1 MVVYEAL
8 TTAGSRPNNNNRIA
22 VRLWEWL
29 LVGPRHL
36 IQSLLLIQQQQQHQT
51 FADYGSNERSAVLR
65 RVVLS
70 WVASGGLGW
79 FVVALI
85 VAAARQQR
93 RPNSDDK
100 DDDTTVPAAKVAA
113 AWLQSIVT
121 AWRTRLAPQEPTL
134 PHNNKNDN
142 PGTQTLHQGSCQ
154 CGAVQFQVSVYSF

>member
-36 IQSLLLIQQQQQHQT
+36 IQSFLLVQQQQHQT
-51 FADYGSNERSAVLR
+51 FADYGCNERSAVLR
-65 RVVLS
+65 RVALS

-93 RPNSDDK
+93 RRPNS

-121 AWRTRLAPQEPTL
+121 AWRTRLAPPQPTL
-134 PHNNKNDN
+134 PHNDNNNNIN
-142 PGTQTLHQGSCQ
+142 PGIQTLHQGSCQ

>member
-8 TTAGSRPNNNNRIA
+8 TTAGSRPNHNNRIA

-36 IQSLLLIQQQQQHQT
+36 IQSFLLVQQQQHQT
-51 FADYGSNERSAVLR
+51 FADYGCNERSAVLR
-65 RVVLS
+65 RVALS

-85 VAAARQQR
+85 VAAARQQQQQR
-93 RPNSDDK
+93 QNSDNNDA
-100 DDDTTVPAAKVAA
+100 VPATTTKVAA

-121 AWRTRLAPQEPTL
+121 AWRTRLAPPQPTL
-134 PHNNKNDN
+134 PHNHKNDN
-142 PGTQTLHQGSCQ
+142 PGIQTLHQGSCQ
-154 CGAVQFQVSVYSF
+154 CGAVQFQVSLY